1 MGVLTQPTKTMFH
14 TALLQPD
21 LLLLRESHCCC
32 EAGTTLPSM
41 TESARKPPLAQPA
54 LYFLSKANR
63 CSSPLTCSRRSGAAW
78 ETAILVTPLVDD
90 GVTEK
95 FSSDRQ
101 KLHVAL
107 ALGIQFAGTF
117 TPPLTCTSSG
127 LRPSPA
133 TWV

>member
-1 MGVLTQPTKTMFH
+1 GHARKSMYEG
-14 TALLQPD
+14 ALYRRD
-21 LLLLRESHCCC
+21 ILLLRESHCCW

-54 LYFLSKANR
+54 FPFLSKANR
-63 CSSPLTCSRRSGAAW
+63 CRSPLTCSRLSGAAW
-78 ETAILVTPLVDD
+78 ETAILVMCFVE
-90 GVTEK
+90 GVTAK

-107 ALGIQFAGTF
+107 AFGIQSAGTF
-117 TPPLTCTSSG
+117 TPPLMCTSSG
-127 LRPSPA
+127 FCPSPA